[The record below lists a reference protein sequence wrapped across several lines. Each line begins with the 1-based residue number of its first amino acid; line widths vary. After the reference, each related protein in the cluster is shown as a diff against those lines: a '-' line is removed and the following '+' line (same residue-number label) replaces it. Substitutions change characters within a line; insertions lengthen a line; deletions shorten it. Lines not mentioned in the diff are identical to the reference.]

1 MWRVDPGPLTPFC
14 IITLRLPNWGVST
27 SALSVA
33 AAEPTDRLE
42 RRNQK
47 QPTHSHPAPKGKK
60 KSLKSPHVEIKFS
73 EDWKQMCSDGQFF
86 HCPCSQWLVLIL
98 PSVGENTKFS
108 AWWSGC
114 GGLQLARGVCGA
126 CRSRW
131 MRMAGWPDP
140 TLGTTS
146 QWRERTWI
154 CVVPEKCWSRVE
166 MFCSYWS
173 FVKLAWPVVFSLKK
187 RKLKTGLQRWL
198 RGDALV
204 LEVWRPEL
212 RSPAPSKSQA
222 RRHALVIP
230 LLEERQRKLDGI

>member
-60 KSLKSPHVEIKFS
+60 NSLKSPHVEIKFS

-108 AWWSGC
+108 AWWRWVRRSS
-114 GGLQLARGVCGA
+114 A
-126 CRSRW
+126 CSRCLRCLWVPVDEDGWMTRSHI
-131 MRMAGWPDP
+131 GENK
-140 TLGTTS
+140 S
-146 QWRERTWI
+146 
-154 CVVPEKCWSRVE
+154 VVR
-166 MFCSYWS
+166 
-173 FVKLAWPVVFSLKK
+173 
-187 RKLKTGLQRWL
+187 
-198 RGDALV
+198 
-204 LEVWRPEL
+204 
-212 RSPAPSKSQA
+212 
-222 RRHALVIP
+222 
-230 LLEERQRKLDGI
+230 